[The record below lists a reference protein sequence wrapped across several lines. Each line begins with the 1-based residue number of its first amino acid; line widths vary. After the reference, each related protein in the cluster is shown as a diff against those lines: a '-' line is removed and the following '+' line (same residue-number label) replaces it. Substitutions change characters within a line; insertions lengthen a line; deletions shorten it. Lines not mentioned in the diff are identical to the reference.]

1 MIEAAAHIKLHF
13 DSERE
18 AHIIYSVLKP
28 ELISAPSDNSD
39 RKLACVPSSLRK
51 RASVEFTRRKNEI
64 ELGIKAADAASF
76 RAALNS
82 YMRWIML
89 SKSLIKEELK

>member
-1 MIEAAAHIKLHF
+1 MIEAIAHIKLHF

-18 AHIIYSVLKP
+18 ARIIYSVLRP
-28 ELISAPSDNSD
+28 ELISAPSD
-39 RKLACVPSSLRK
+39 

>member
-1 MIEAAAHIKLHF
+1 MIEAAAHVKLHF

-18 AHIIYSVLKP
+18 AQVIHNALKP
-28 ELISAPSDNSD
+28 ELISALSD
-39 RKLACVPSSLRK
+39 

-82 YMRWIML
+82 YMRWIIV
-89 SKSLIKEELK
+89 SLQVINLEKRRN

>member
-1 MIEAAAHIKLHF
+1 MIEAAAHINLHF

-18 AHIIYSVLKP
+18 ARIIYSVLKP
-28 ELISAPSDNSD
+28 ELVSAPSD
-39 RKLACVPSSLRK
+39 

-82 YMRWIML
+82 YMRWIIV
-89 SKSLIKEELK
+89 SESLIKEELK

>member
-1 MIEAAAHIKLHF
+1 MIGAKTHVKLHF

-18 AHIIYSVLKP
+18 ARIIYSVLKP
-28 ELISAPSDNSD
+28 ELISAPSD
-39 RKLACVPSSLRK
+39 

-82 YMRWIML
+82 YVRWIMV
-89 SKSLIKEELK
+89 SLQVINLEKRRN